1 MKDDEFMTR
10 YAAMSLFI
18 KDNVPNINTEFEE
31 LTEYVM
37 RSLGQLKAY
46 RIVVTALI
54 EDPYVK
60 KKVHELAQY
69 NIARVTVDRLFK
81 GKF

>member
-10 YAAMSLFI
+10 YAKMSLFI

-37 RSLGQLKAY
+37 LSIGQLKAH
-46 RIVVTALI
+46 RAIVTALM

-60 KKVHELAQY
+60 KKVHEAAQY
-69 NIARVTVDRLFK
+69 NIARVTVDKLFK